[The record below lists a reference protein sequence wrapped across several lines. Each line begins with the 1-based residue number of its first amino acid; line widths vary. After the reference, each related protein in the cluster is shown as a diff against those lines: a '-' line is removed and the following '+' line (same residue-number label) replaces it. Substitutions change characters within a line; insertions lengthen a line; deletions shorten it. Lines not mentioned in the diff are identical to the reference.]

1 MNKHNDM
8 RGESR
13 ATENST
19 TNAPDSRSHS
29 RDNSGMHAGGSR
41 GSSFRQQSDNPVQYG
56 SKKGSYWEEKGSDRE
71 PDAESRMNGQSPNKK

>member
-1 MNKHNDM
+1 MHN
-8 RGESR
+8 G
-13 ATENST
+13 N
-19 TNAPDSRSHS
+19 TNDLDSRSHN

-56 SKKGSYWEEKGSDRE
+56 SNKVAYWEEKGSDRE

>member
-1 MNKHNDM
+1 
-8 RGESR
+8 
-13 ATENST
+13 
-19 TNAPDSRSHS
+19 
-29 RDNSGMHAGGSR
+29 MHAGGSR